1 MISRLS
7 RHLNPSAAGLG
18 LTPSQASALS
28 LISVRGPLS
37 LTDLA
42 TLEGLN
48 PTMVSRIVGKLDDAR
63 LIVRSRD
70 ETDLRSATVEATDD
84 GRQVNDL
91 ISAQRADAV
100 ADRVNRLTLHQQKA
114 LFAALPALEALADE
128 LNPQIT
134 RD

>member
-1 MISRLS
+1 
-7 RHLNPSAAGLG
+7 
-18 LTPSQASALS
+18 
-28 LISVRGPLS
+28 
-37 LTDLA
+37 
-42 TLEGLN
+42 
-48 PTMVSRIVGKLDDAR
+48 MVSRIVGKLDDAR